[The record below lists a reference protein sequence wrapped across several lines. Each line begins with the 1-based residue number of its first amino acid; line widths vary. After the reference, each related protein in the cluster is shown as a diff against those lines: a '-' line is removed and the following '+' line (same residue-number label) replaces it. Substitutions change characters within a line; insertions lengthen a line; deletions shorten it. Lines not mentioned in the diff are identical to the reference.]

1 MIFLHGCPSRRV
13 EYGEGRMRMRNSQW
27 RVLLIG
33 LGIGLLLSLLLGN
46 WLLRLIF
53 GAGALIL
60 GLLVRGC

>member
-1 MIFLHGCPSRRV
+1 
-13 EYGEGRMRMRNSQW
+13 MRNSQW